1 MLRPETYGHGP
12 MRQPQWRVILT
23 RIRVQ
28 RTWDDEKETGEAR
41 QSHNGIDHSLE
52 AMLHWRDPAA
62 SVREGRGRRKSL
74 IDDNPSSG

>member
-1 MLRPETYGHGP
+1 MLKSVVSNHRPIRP
-12 MRQPQWRVILT
+12 PQWRAILT

-28 RTWDDEKETGEAR
+28 RTWDDEKETGEPT
-41 QSHNGIDHSLE
+41 QSHNGIDRSLE

-62 SVREGRGRRKSL
+62 SLREGRRRRKSL